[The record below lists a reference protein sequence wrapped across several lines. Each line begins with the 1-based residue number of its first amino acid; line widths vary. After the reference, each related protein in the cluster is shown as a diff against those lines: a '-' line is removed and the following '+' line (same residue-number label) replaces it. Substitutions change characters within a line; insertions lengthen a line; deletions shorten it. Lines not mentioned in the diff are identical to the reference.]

1 MLTFDI
7 VQFAS
12 DFIHNPSLL
21 MIIAVIVSAAIL
33 ASNMSRLTRVFVVVV
48 MFVLVGGTL

>member
-1 MLTFDI
+1 MLNFDI
-7 VQFAS
+7 VQFIT

-21 MIIAVIVSAAIL
+21 MIIAVIFSAAIL
-33 ASNMSRLTRVFVVVV
+33 ASNMSKLTRVLIVVG